1 MVLETRLAEVRND
14 TRQARIERNVLHFE
28 AREQSQRSLRKLNE
42 CCETAANRNVA
53 MDLRRSAGHRL
64 FSTRNE
70 QDSVTL
76 SRVLCSYALAN
87 VIDKGA
93 RVVDAHTFNTLDTLG
108 CESHP
113 PSHSKAAQER
123 RRGGQEDLC
132 GAYGRGGRIDA
143 PF

>member
-1 MVLETRLAEVRND
+1 MAPGKA
-14 TRQARIERNVLHFE
+14 QIKRNVLLFE

-53 MDLRRSAGHRL
+53 MDLRRSARHRL

-93 RVVDAHTFNTLDTLG
+93 RVVDAYTLNTLG

-123 RRGGQEDLC
+123 
-132 GAYGRGGRIDA
+132 
-143 PF
+143 